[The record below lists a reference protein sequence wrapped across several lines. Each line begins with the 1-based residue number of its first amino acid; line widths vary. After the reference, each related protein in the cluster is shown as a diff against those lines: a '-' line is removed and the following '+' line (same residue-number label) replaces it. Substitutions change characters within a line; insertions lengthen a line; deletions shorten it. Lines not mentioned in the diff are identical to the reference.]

1 MNAIL
6 RCGKCGNDTV
16 VTSCNLARVTMKCPV
31 TGCGFPNSLLQMLEN
46 FYGDT
51 VVNKEL
57 KKDIDAFNRA
67 KANDNYPSL
76 LARVDAIVQAAIDKA
91 SPLQAKS

>member
-1 MNAIL
+1 
-6 RCGKCGNDTV
+6 
-16 VTSCNLARVTMKCPV
+16 
-31 TGCGFPNSLLQMLEN
+31 MLEN